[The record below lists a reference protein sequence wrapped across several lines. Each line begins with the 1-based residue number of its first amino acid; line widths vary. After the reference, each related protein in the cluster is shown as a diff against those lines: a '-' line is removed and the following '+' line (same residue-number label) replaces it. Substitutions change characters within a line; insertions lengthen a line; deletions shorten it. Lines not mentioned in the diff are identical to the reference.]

1 LLDGGNAGVGGKEDA
16 ERINL
21 QPQDFF
27 DQLPG
32 KAWAK
37 QHSSNND
44 VKQVLNPRHALVAI
58 GKRLLNG
65 CVSFSTDGFVYGYF
79 G

>member
-16 ERINL
+16 DRVNL
-21 QPQDFF
+21 QPQDFL
-27 DQLPG
+27 DQLSG

-37 QHSSNND
+37 QHSSDND

-58 GKRLLNG
+58 
-65 CVSFSTDGFVYGYF
+65 SE
-79 G
+79 